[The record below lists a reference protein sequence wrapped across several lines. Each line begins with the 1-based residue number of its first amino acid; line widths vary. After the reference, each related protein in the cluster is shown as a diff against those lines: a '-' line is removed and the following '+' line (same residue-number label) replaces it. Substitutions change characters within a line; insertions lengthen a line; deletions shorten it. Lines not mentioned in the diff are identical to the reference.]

1 MSSAPTSRTAGCPV
15 AHPSRTS
22 RPRPRRRPVT
32 GVPSYQ
38 PDIYAPAAVLDPYP
52 HYAALRDLGPVV
64 WLEAQRMYALPRH
77 AEVRAALLDDAAFRS
92 ADGVPLNPV
101 ARRVGRGSTLLSDGA
116 VHDRKRAMLAQR
128 LTPRALRPMRPD
140 VESLAD
146 ETVRAAV
153 ARGDVDGVSDLAL
166 ALPLQIVPDF
176 IGWPRRGR
184 ENLVRWAGATFDSL
198 GPMNRQTLRTTP
210 AAIAMLAF
218 VQSLAR
224 RRDVLPGSLGA
235 DMVQRIEAGE
245 LRTADCRQMF
255 IDYLAPSIDTTAGA
269 IASALWLFARHP
281 DQWSLLKER
290 PDLVPSAINEVVRL
304 ESPLRAFG
312 RLLAVDT
319 TIGELTLP
327 AGSRVLMMYASA
339 NRDER
344 VFEDPDTF
352 DITRDTHQQ
361 LGFGLGAHG
370 CAGQGLARM
379 ESGAILQ
386 SLIARVDRIELTG
399 TPEFAANNVIHRL
412 ERLPL
417 RLTPTPDSD
426 TPEDNR

>member
-1 MSSAPTSRTAGCPV
+1 V
-15 AHPSRTS
+15 A
-22 RPRPRRRPVT
+22 
-32 GVPSYQ
+32 GVPVYK

-52 HYAALRDLGPVV
+52 HYSALRRLGPVV

-77 AEVRAALLDDAAFRS
+77 AEVRAALLDDVSFRS
-92 ADGVPLNPV
+92 GDGVPLNPV
-101 ARRVGRGSTLLSDGA
+101 ARRIGRGSTLLSDGE

-140 VESLAD
+140 IDRLAD
-146 ETVRAAV
+146 KTVRAAV
-153 ARGDVDGVSDLAL
+153 ARVEVDAVSDLAL

-184 ENLVRWAGATFDSL
+184 DRLVEWAGATFDSL
-198 GPMNRQTLRTTP
+198 GPLNRQTMRTSP

-218 VQSLAR
+218 VQSLAL

-235 DMVQRIEAGE
+235 DIVQRIEAGE

-269 IASALWLFARHP
+269 IASAVWLLACHP
-281 DQWSLLKER
+281 DQWTLLKER
-290 PDLVPSAINEVVRL
+290 PELVPSAINEVVRL

-312 RLLAVDT
+312 RLLSADTAVGD
-319 TIGELTLP
+319 ITLP

-344 VFEDPDTF
+344 VFENPDTF

-379 ESGAILQ
+379 ETGAILQ
-386 SLIARVDRIELTG
+386 SLIAHVDRIELTG

-412 ERLPL
+412 EKLPIRLA
-417 RLTPTPDSD
+417 PT
-426 TPEDNR
+426 TVAHTQEDIK